1 MATQD
6 FFRQARDLF
15 DKVIQI
21 PEEDRLSFVQEA
33 CGDNQDLQ
41 REVLSLLQSDARAG
55 AFLHG
60 SAIASIGGA
69 EEWLGRNIGQ
79 YRLESVI
86 AGGGMGVVFRAIQD
100 QPRREV
106 AIKLIRG
113 DAMSARSLQRFE
125 LEAEVLG
132 RLDHPGIAQIFEA
145 GTTPASMGQQ
155 PYFVMELIDGLT
167 LLAYAET
174 QGLSVGDKLRLMIRI
189 CDAVDHAHKK
199 GVIHRDLKP
208 ANILIR
214 EDGQPKILD
223 FGVAR
228 ITKNDLN
235 TTTTFH
241 TDAGKVIGTLPYMSP
256 EQVGGRPQ
264 DLDIRS
270 DVYALGV
277 LCYEL
282 LTGRL
287 PQELQGK
294 TLVEAAR
301 IIQEDHP
308 STLGHGKGE
317 YPADLE
323 TIVRKCLE
331 KDKEN
336 RYGSAREFAADLA
349 RFLANR
355 PIEARPPS
363 AAYQLKK
370 FARRNRSLMATGV
383 LAFTILIVG
392 LTVSIAGWSAASR
405 RGRHL
410 KAEAEKVRLLN
421 SFFTDML
428 GAPNVYNRGPDVKV
442 VEVLD
447 LAASRLD
454 SLSSEYPSAAA
465 EAHLTL
471 AETYQGLERYPEAEL
486 HYRQHVNLL
495 RVQGPPYSDALVTGL
510 CDLAEVLIQEGR
522 PSAADSVMQELRP
535 VVDHPGNAG
544 TRLRVLHA
552 MSHVQS
558 ELGNLDESIALAREC
573 VAQRRELDG
582 VDAESTLNA
591 MLQLGGQLVYAKR
604 LDEAREVL
612 EACLG
617 LQRAKH
623 DTDGMMSALNNL
635 GYCYTELDRPQDAL
649 DVLLEA
655 QELKIDKHGENSVT
669 ASIGYHNI
677 AKALERLGRIEESL
691 ESHQRAIAISTGLT
705 GDAVRTLVFRGA
717 YGTALITGKR
727 YEDAET
733 ELLAAYQGLEEHLGA
748 DNFRTRSVA
757 TKLVQLYSEWGKE
770 DKARRFRTEGP

>member
-1 MATQD
+1 MPTQD
-6 FFRQARDLF
+6 FFRQVRELF
-15 DKVIQI
+15 DQAVQL
-21 PEEDRLSFVQEA
+21 PEEERLSFLQGA
-33 CGDNQDLQ
+33 CGGQPDLL
-41 REVLSLLQSDARAG
+41 REVLSLLQSEAKAG
-55 AFLHG
+55 AFLQG
-60 SAIASIGGA
+60 SAIASIGG
-69 EEWLGRNIGQ
+69 EDGWLGRSIGK
-79 YRLESVI
+79 YRLDSVI

-106 AIKLIRG
+106 AIKMIRG
-113 DAMSARSLQRFE
+113 DAISARSLQRFE

-145 GTTPASMGQQ
+145 GRTPASMGQQ
-155 PYFVMELIDGLT
+155 PYFVMELVEGLPPMS
-167 LLAYAET
+167 YAREHR
-174 QGLSVGDKLRLMIRI
+174 LSVADKLRLMIRI
-189 CDAVDHAHKK
+189 CDAVDHAHRK

-208 ANILIR
+208 ANVLIR

-228 ITKNDLN
+228 ITSDDLQ
-235 TTTTFH
+235 TTFH

-256 EQVGGRPQ
+256 EQVGGRPE
-264 DLDIRS
+264 DLDTRS

-287 PQELQGK
+287 PQELTGK
-294 TLVEAAR
+294 TLFEAAR
-301 IIQEDHP
+301 IIQEDDP
-308 STLGHGKGE
+308 STLGHGRRE

-323 TIVRKCLE
+323 TIISKCLE
-331 KDKEN
+331 KDKEH
-336 RYGSAREFAADLA
+336 RYGSAVEFAADLK

-363 AAYQLKK
+363 AAYQLRK
-370 FARRNRSLMATGV
+370 FARRNRSLVAMASLTF
-383 LAFTILIVG
+383 AILVAG
-392 LTVSIAGWSAASR
+392 LVVSIAGWSAADR
-405 RGRHL
+405 RGEHL

-428 GAPNVYNRGPDVKV
+428 GAPNVYNRGPEVKV
-442 VEVLD
+442 VEVLN

-454 SLSSEYPSAAA
+454 SLSAAYPTTAA

-471 AETYQGLERYPEAEL
+471 AETYQGLEQYPEAEF
-486 HYRQHVNLL
+486 HYRRHVDIH
-495 RVQGPPYSDALVTGL
+495 RVQDPPFSDALVTGL
-510 CDLAEVLIQEGR
+510 CDLAELLIGQGR
-522 PSAADSVMQELRP
+522 PSEADSVMQELWL
-535 VVDHPGNAG
+535 VVDGQGNAR
-544 TRLRVLHA
+544 TRLRVLHT
-552 MSHVQS
+552 MSYVQS

-582 VDAESTLNA
+582 VDAGSTLNS

-604 LDEAREVL
+604 LEEARGVL
-612 EACLG
+612 EECVA
-617 LQRAKH
+617 LQRAKD
-623 DTDGMMSALNNL
+623 DTDGMVSALNNL

-655 QELKIDKHGENSVT
+655 QELKIAKHGENSVT

-677 AKALERLGRIEESL
+677 AKALGRLGRLEESL
-691 ESHQRAIAISTGLT
+691 ETHRKAIAISAVLT

-717 YGTALITGKR
+717 YGIALLSCKL
-727 YEDAET
+727 YEEAEM
-733 ELLAAYQGLEEHLGA
+733 ELLAAHEGLSGNLGA

-757 TKLVQLYSEWGKE
+757 ASLVQLYSEWGKT
-770 DKARRFRTEGP
+770 DKADRFRDAP